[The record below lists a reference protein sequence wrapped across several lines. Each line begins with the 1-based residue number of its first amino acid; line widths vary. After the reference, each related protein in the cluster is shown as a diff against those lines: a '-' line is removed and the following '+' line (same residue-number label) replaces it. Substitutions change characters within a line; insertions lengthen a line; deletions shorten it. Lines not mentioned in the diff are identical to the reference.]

1 MTCPKGSLILIQR
14 GFLFAVVFLVFHL
27 LINLNGERVDDD
39 EAKKE
44 RFAQECNEDETYI
57 GAWESEDGN
66 LVHI

>member
-1 MTCPKGSLILIQR
+1 MTCPKCSLILIQR
-14 GFLFAVVFLVFHL
+14 GFLFYVVFLVFHL

-44 RFAQECNEDETYI
+44 RFTQECNADETYI

-66 LVHI
+66 LILI